1 MEPWRQHIPTLN
13 QRPTQPPLNREQ
25 QAAAFTQ
32 RQQMYTQQ
40 APATPPQFPIQP
52 FKEFPVSEQQQL
64 EAAKRQMDER
74 GLKQEAVKLTEAIQE
89 TQTKETIKQF
99 YCSHVFQAVKAQIS
113 ILPIRYKICKKCGFV
128 K

>member
-25 QAAAFTQ
+25 QAAAFAQ
-32 RQQMYTQQ
+32 RQQMYAQQ
-40 APATPPQFPIQP
+40 APPTPMFPITP
-52 FKEFPVSEQQQL
+52 FKEQPISEQQQM

-74 GLKQEAVKLTEAIQE
+74 GLKQESAKLTEAIE
-89 TQTKETIKQF
+89 ESHTKQTIQQF
-99 YCSHVFQAVKAQIS
+99 YCSHVFQVVNAKLSV
-113 ILPIRYKICKKCGFV
+113 LPIRYKICKKCGLV

>member
-1 MEPWRQHIPTLN
+1 MEPWRQPIPTLN

-25 QAAAFTQ
+25 QAAAFNQ
-32 RQQMYTQQ
+32 RQQMYSQE
-40 APATPPQFPIQP
+40 APPFPQFPMTP
-52 FKEFPVSEQQQL
+52 FKEQPVSEQQQL
-64 EAAKRQMDER
+64 EATKRQMDER
-74 GLKQEAVKLTEAIQE
+74 GWKQQAVKLTEAIQE

-99 YCSHVFQAVKAQIS
+99 YCSHVFQAVKAQIY